1 MDAACCYRCSVVR
14 VFVCQ
19 KRAVIGALCV
29 KNFSEGD
36 EIMLDTGVFNKFQN
50 SGYGKQTFVLG
61 ILKFWNFGI

>member
-36 EIMLDTGVFNKFQN
+36 EIMWVRESSTNSKIQGMANK
-50 SGYGKQTFVLG
+50 L
-61 ILKFWNFGI
+61 LC